1 MVLGLEGRGWPS
13 SVVSRWDMIVGVA
26 KSLCN
31 FGQNALS
38 FEHLMSLHLLVF
50 ICLKRRFSV
59 AALCACGLL
68 PSVWAEV
75 PLLQERQYADDPA
88 ALLALECKSDAADQ
102 ALQSG
107 LVVVA
112 EDLYRELLAVS
123 PIAEVSAAEVR
134 VSLAAALI
142 AQQRFEAA
150 GAVLEE
156 IPAVERSDVFYLYRA
171 VGAYGDGANV
181 DVAHLNAA
189 LERVSVD
196 RLSSVHRPWFYLLQ
210 GLSAELGGQAAL
222 ATAAFEQAL
231 AVTSTEAQ
239 QAFFA
244 SLILRQEML
253 KSPADESLAAEIRVQ
268 LERLQG
274 TAAAYPYA
282 REYAILLYSMG
293 RVEEALAVL
302 DRELANARAGYG
314 SREREQLFL
323 LKGML
328 LGGDSAEGRAA
339 LRELVRSGQSR
350 EVMAIALQLLVRYAR
365 EPAELAA
372 FLNEMIARSE
382 PHLLL
387 GQMYYVRSQIALAND
402 QADAIAL
409 AEADAQLLL
418 EQFPGLSEITNVY
431 RLLAYAALQRSPP
444 QYRTAADILIQL
456 RDQASDPTQL
466 QALNRWIGDCYF
478 LNEDYRN
485 AVDFYQAAR
494 GALEGDGSL
503 FLRLITA
510 ELRNGQIDAALQH
523 LDEATFAGRVSLVDR
538 WRAEWN
544 VAQALQATGALQQAL
559 QRVRV
564 LLKNDSQGAVPTAL
578 DLRLRWLEA
587 RLSLVAEEVDGLG
600 GRVNGLLLR
609 IESLPEGTFSPAE
622 AHLLWTEVLLLQAD
636 VLIRSGDSTA
646 GLKVLTRLRNEFT
659 QSAAAERSYLTEAN
673 YLAGISDFEAAQAAL
688 VQLASIY
695 PNSELAP
702 QALYEA
708 ALYCERRGAEY
719 FADAFGVYHDLIK
732 RYALDPLCFFAR
744 LKRGDLLRQMNDFAG
759 AQIIYEDLINTFP
772 GHPRRYLA
780 ELSRADCMLALAQA
794 DGAQLS
800 DVALA
805 LERLVDMPG
814 LPVDFQVEAG
824 YKWAFALMQRDARS
838 QAQTVL
844 TLVLGRFLLD
854 GDAATR
860 LGPTGRYWMSRALL
874 DLGGLLE
881 QGGELAEAR
890 RLYRKMV
897 AYNLPGRHLAQSR
910 VKRLPIVE

>member
-1 MVLGLEGRGWPS
+1 MIEG
-13 SVVSRWDMIVGVA
+13 VV

-75 PLLQERQYADDPA
+75 PLLQERQNADDPA
-88 ALLALECKSDAADQ
+88 ALLAFKCKSDAADQ

-107 LVVVA
+107 LAVVA

-123 PIAEVSAAEVR
+123 PIPEVSAAEVR

-156 IPAVERSDVFYLYRA
+156 IPVVERSDVFYLYRA

-181 DVAHLNAA
+181 DVARLNAA
-189 LERVSVD
+189 LKQVSVD

-210 GLSAELGGQAAL
+210 GLSAELAGQAAL

-231 AVTSTEAQ
+231 AVTRTEAQ

-282 REYAILLYSMG
+282 REYTILLYSMG

-328 LGGDSAEGRAA
+328 LGGDSPEGRAA

-350 EVMAIALQLLVRYAR
+350 EVMAIALQLLVRYAW

-372 FLNEMIARSE
+372 FLNEMIARPE

-387 GQMYYVRSQIALAND
+387 GQMYYLRSQIALAND

-494 GALEGDGSL
+494 VARGALEGDGSL

-510 ELRNGQIDAALQH
+510 KLRNGQIDAALQH

-578 DLRLRWLEA
+578 DLRLRWLET
-587 RLSLVAEEVDGLG
+587 RLSLMAEEMDGLG
-600 GRVNGLLLR
+600 DRVNGLLLR

-622 AHLLWTEVLLLQAD
+622 GRLLWTEVLLLQAD

-646 GLKVLTRLRNEFT
+646 GLETLIRLRNEFA

-673 YLAGISDFEAAQAAL
+673 YLAGMGHFEAAQGAL

-708 ALYCERRGAEY
+708 ALYCERRGADY
-719 FADAFGVYHDLIK
+719 FAEAFGVYHDLIK

-794 DGAQLS
+794 DGAQLN

-814 LPVDFQVEAG
+814 LPIDFQVEAG
-824 YKWAFALMQRDARS
+824 YKWAFALMQRDAHR

-860 LGPTGRYWMSRALL
+860 LGSTGRYWMSRALL